1 MGHGYCAHCSQ
12 CSLQGSPTLNS
23 LFVPVSL
30 KSLEKALDLG
40 LVLVGWGRDREG
52 ASSQEFDR
60 QQNQAGWGL
69 GLSKAAATVSQA
81 GEGA

>member
-1 MGHGYCAHCSQ
+1 M
-12 CSLQGSPTLNS
+12 
-23 LFVPVSL
+23 FVPVSL

-52 ASSQEFDR
+52 ASCQEFDR

-69 GLSKAAATVSQA
+69 GLSKAAAAVSQA
-81 GEGA
+81 GERA